1 MVQLAPYRR
10 GSRESM
16 RPITWKSCCALA
28 LLLPI
33 YSWLV
38 CVLPPLGAVEFAL
51 HMAEKGEHCFSFCEH
66 HSDLTADPAHAHDA
80 VEVCGMPCPLLVP
93 PRVAPPAP
101 LTVVRP
107 PPLMHLVSGAF
118 RVPPP
123 FPHS

>member
-1 MVQLAPYRR
+1 
-10 GSRESM
+10 M
-16 RPITWKSCCALA
+16 RYITWKSCCALA

-38 CVLPPLGAVEFAL
+38 CVLPPLGAVAFAA

-66 HSDLTADPAHAHDA
+66 HSDVTSDPAHAHEA
-80 VEVCGMPCPLLVP
+80 VEVCDVPCLLPVLL
-93 PRVAPPAP
+93 RVAPTAP
-101 LTVVRP
+101 LIVVRP

-118 RVPPP
+118 RAPPP